1 MLVARASPDGYTLL
15 QATSTTMAVNVTLA
29 KKLAYDPAKDFVPVA
44 LLTASPFVLTV
55 SADSAVKSVADLI
68 ALAKARPGELNYGSA
83 GPGTMHHL
91 STELMLSL
99 TGTRMQHVPYKATPP
114 ALTDLLAGRL
124 QVLFGD
130 GPSVV
135 PQIREGKL
143 RALAVSTAKR
153 SPATP
158 DVPTMQEAGIAG
170 FESAAWQMI
179 VAPAGTPAEIVTLL
193 NKEVGAIFSERD
205 VIEELTNRGMG
216 PQVTGTPDELRAY
229 RARRDRSLVAD
240 RAARRRGRDAMMFDR
255 ARCRVAIIVTLGL
268 CGVARAADP
277 VISDAK
283 KADHGFVVHNV
294 QSEYQAGTTQIFVR
308 APAKPRGGP
317 LLALYV
323 LPVEPH
329 DEKRWGDARAEI
341 AKLNIADRYGN
352 GFGVVCVFPT
362 FSHLPWFADH
372 PSDPQIRQETYFL
385 NVVLPFIER
394 TLSGGRPTGSLARC
408 SASANP
414 AGAPGRCC
422 CATPM
427 CSNGPP
433 PGMRR

>member
-1 MLVARASPDGYTLL
+1 MPRTCVPLIAALAVLAAAPAPAQSQPYPARPVTIVVPLGAGGGSDLLARLVAQRLERRLGKPFVIENRPGGGTTIAAGLVARANPDGYTLL

-29 KKLAYDPAKDFVPVA
+29 KKLAYDPARDFVPVA

-55 SADSAVKSVADLI
+55 SAGSPVKSVADLI
-68 ALAKARPGELNYGSA
+68 ALAKSKPGELNYGSA

-179 VAPAGTPAEIVTLL
+179 VAPANTSAEIVTLL
-193 NKEVGAIFSERD
+193 NKEVRAIFSEPE
-205 VIEELTNRGMG
+205 VTQELTNRGMG
-216 PQVTGTPDELRAY
+216 PQVTGSPEQLRGYVKAEIARWSPIVE
-229 RARRDRSLVAD
+229 RA
-240 RAARRRGRDAMMFDR
+240 
-255 ARCRVAIIVTLGL
+255 
-268 CGVARAADP
+268 GVAR
-277 VISDAK
+277 
-283 KADHGFVVHNV
+283 
-294 QSEYQAGTTQIFVR
+294 TQ
-308 APAKPRGGP
+308 
-317 LLALYV
+317 
-323 LPVEPH
+323 
-329 DEKRWGDARAEI
+329 
-341 AKLNIADRYGN
+341 
-352 GFGVVCVFPT
+352 
-362 FSHLPWFADH
+362 
-372 PSDPQIRQETYFL
+372 
-385 NVVLPFIER
+385 
-394 TLSGGRPTGSLARC
+394 
-408 SASANP
+408 
-414 AGAPGRCC
+414 
-422 CATPM
+422 
-427 CSNGPP
+427 
-433 PGMRR
+433 

>member
-1 MLVARASPDGYTLL
+1 MRRIPIVVALAILAVAPAQSQPYPSRPVTIVVPLGAGGGSDLLARLVAQKLERRLGKPFVIENRPGGGTTLAAVLVARANPDGYMLL

-68 ALAKARPGELNYGSA
+68 ALAKAKPGELNYGSA

-114 ALTDLLAGRL
+114 VVTDLLAGRL

-179 VAPAGTPAEIVTLL
+179 VAPANTPAEIVALL
-193 NKEVGAIFSERD
+193 NKEVHAIFSEPE
-205 VIEELTNRGMG
+205 VTQELTNRGMG
-216 PQVTGTPDELRAY
+216 PQLTGSPEQLRDYVKAEIARWSPIVE
-229 RARRDRSLVAD
+229 RA
-240 RAARRRGRDAMMFDR
+240 
-255 ARCRVAIIVTLGL
+255 
-268 CGVARAADP
+268 GVAR
-277 VISDAK
+277 
-283 KADHGFVVHNV
+283 
-294 QSEYQAGTTQIFVR
+294 TQ
-308 APAKPRGGP
+308 
-317 LLALYV
+317 
-323 LPVEPH
+323 
-329 DEKRWGDARAEI
+329 
-341 AKLNIADRYGN
+341 
-352 GFGVVCVFPT
+352 
-362 FSHLPWFADH
+362 
-372 PSDPQIRQETYFL
+372 
-385 NVVLPFIER
+385 
-394 TLSGGRPTGSLARC
+394 
-408 SASANP
+408 
-414 AGAPGRCC
+414 
-422 CATPM
+422 
-427 CSNGPP
+427 
-433 PGMRR
+433 

>member
-1 MLVARASPDGYTLL
+1 MRRIPIVLALAIVAVAPAQAQPYPSRPVTIVVPLGAGGGSDLLARLVAQKLERRLGKPFVIENRPGGGTTLAAVFAARANADGYTLL

-114 ALTDLLAGRL
+114 VVTDLLAGRL

-179 VAPAGTPAEIVTLL
+179 VAPAGTPPDIVSLL
-193 NKEVGAIFSERD
+193 NKEVRAIFSEPE
-205 VIEELTNRGMG
+205 VTQELTNRGMG
-216 PQVTGTPDELRAY
+216 PQVTGSPEQLRDYVKAEIARWSPIVE
-229 RARRDRSLVAD
+229 RA
-240 RAARRRGRDAMMFDR
+240 
-255 ARCRVAIIVTLGL
+255 
-268 CGVARAADP
+268 GVAR
-277 VISDAK
+277 
-283 KADHGFVVHNV
+283 
-294 QSEYQAGTTQIFVR
+294 TQ
-308 APAKPRGGP
+308 
-317 LLALYV
+317 
-323 LPVEPH
+323 
-329 DEKRWGDARAEI
+329 
-341 AKLNIADRYGN
+341 
-352 GFGVVCVFPT
+352 
-362 FSHLPWFADH
+362 
-372 PSDPQIRQETYFL
+372 
-385 NVVLPFIER
+385 
-394 TLSGGRPTGSLARC
+394 
-408 SASANP
+408 
-414 AGAPGRCC
+414 
-422 CATPM
+422 
-427 CSNGPP
+427 
-433 PGMRR
+433 